1 MSIITLW
8 NSDRDQSG
16 VTISTVAIATKM
28 AIERNLKVLIIST
41 ACDDFTIKNCFWKD
55 NSVKKRIM
63 QGKNLAVENGVEGLA
78 RLITSNKISPSD
90 ITDYTHVIFRNTL
103 EILEGYVGSQ
113 DKTVE
118 ENIRDYKNVSQ
129 IYPALITIA
138 NQYYDMVFVDL
149 SRELNEKVRD
159 EILELS
165 NLNIYVATQKITSL
179 DKYIEMRNQK
189 AILKGPKNLIIVG
202 RYNGHTKFNRNN
214 LQKYLEEKKE
224 LMVVPYNTLL
234 FEAAE
239 ETTVVD
245 MFLRLSKIRDTSDT
259 NYIFMVEVGKIVDK
273 IIERLK
279 DLQVRMR

>member
-28 AIERNLKVLIIST
+28 AIERNLRVLIIST
-41 ACDDFTIKNCFWKD
+41 AYNDLTIKNCFWKD

-63 QGKNLAVENGVEGLA
+63 QGKSITVENGVEGLS
-78 RLITSNKISPSD
+78 RLITSNKIEPSS
-90 ITDYTHVIFRNTL
+90 ITDYTHVIFKNTL
-103 EILEGYVGSQ
+103 EILDGYVGNSE
-113 DKTVE
+113 KTNE
-118 ENIRDYKNVSQ
+118 QNIIDYKNVSQ
-129 IYPALITIA
+129 VYPALITSA

-149 SRELNEKVRD
+149 SRELDEKIQD
-159 EILELS
+159 EILEMS
-165 NLNIYVATQKITSL
+165 NLNIYIATQKITSL
-179 DKYIEMRNQK
+179 DKYLEMRNQK
-189 AILKGPKNLIIVG
+189 TMLKGPKNLIIVG

-214 LQKYLEEKKE
+214 LQKYLGEKKE

-245 MFLRLSKIRDTSDT
+245 MFLRLSRIKDTSDT
-259 NYIFMVEVGKIVDK
+259 NYIFMEEIRKIVDK

-279 DLQVRMR
+279 ELQVRMR

>member
-28 AIERNLKVLIIST
+28 AIERNLRVLIIST
-41 ACDDFTIKNCFWKD
+41 AYNDLTIKNCFWKD

-63 QGKNLAVENGVEGLA
+63 QGKSIAVENGVEGLS
-78 RLITSNKISPSD
+78 RLITSNKIEPSS
-90 ITDYTHVIFRNTL
+90 ITDYTHVIFKNTL
-103 EILEGYVGSQ
+103 EILDGYVGNSE
-113 DKTVE
+113 KTNE
-118 ENIRDYKNVSQ
+118 QNIIDYKNVSQ
-129 IYPALITIA
+129 VYPALITSA

-149 SRELNEKVRD
+149 SRELDEKIQD
-159 EILELS
+159 EILEMS
-165 NLNIYVATQKITSL
+165 NLNIYIATQKITSL
-179 DKYIEMRNQK
+179 DKYLEMRNQK
-189 AILKGPKNLIIVG
+189 TMLKGPKNLIIVG

-214 LQKYLEEKKE
+214 LQKYLGEKKE

-245 MFLRLSKIRDTSDT
+245 MFLRLSRIKDTSDT
-259 NYIFMVEVGKIVDK
+259 NYIFMEEIKKIVDK

-279 DLQVRMR
+279 ELQVRMR

>member
-28 AIERNLKVLIIST
+28 AIERNLRVLIIST
-41 ACDDFTIKNCFWKD
+41 AYNDLTIKNCFWKD

-63 QGKNLAVENGVEGLA
+63 QGKSIAVENGVEGLS
-78 RLITSNKISPSD
+78 RLITSNKIEPSS
-90 ITDYTHVIFRNTL
+90 ITDYTHVIFKNTL
-103 EILEGYVGSQ
+103 EILDGYVGNSE
-113 DKTVE
+113 KTNE
-118 ENIRDYKNVSQ
+118 QNIIDYKNVSQ
-129 IYPALITIA
+129 VYPALITSA

-149 SRELNEKVRD
+149 SRELDEKIQD
-159 EILELS
+159 EILEMS
-165 NLNIYVATQKITSL
+165 NLNIYIATQKITSL
-179 DKYIEMRNQK
+179 DKYLEMRNQK
-189 AILKGPKNLIIVG
+189 TMLKGPKNLIIVG

-214 LQKYLEEKKE
+214 LQKYLGEKKD

-245 MFLRLSKIRDTSDT
+245 MFLRLSRIKDTSDT
-259 NYIFMVEVGKIVDK
+259 NYIFMEEIRKIVDK

-279 DLQVRMR
+279 ELQVRMR

>member
-28 AIERNLKVLIIST
+28 AIERNLRVLIIST
-41 ACDDFTIKNCFWKD
+41 AYNDLTIKNCFWKD

-63 QGKNLAVENGVEGLA
+63 QGKSIAVENGVEGLS
-78 RLITSNKISPSD
+78 RLITSNKIEPSS
-90 ITDYTHVIFRNTL
+90 ITDYTHVIFKNTL
-103 EILEGYVGSQ
+103 EILDGYVGNSE
-113 DKTVE
+113 KTNE
-118 ENIRDYKNVSQ
+118 QNIIDYKNVSQ
-129 IYPALITIA
+129 VYPALITSA

-149 SRELNEKVRD
+149 SRELDEKIQD
-159 EILELS
+159 EILEMS
-165 NLNIYVATQKITSL
+165 NLNIYIATQKITSL
-179 DKYIEMRNQK
+179 DKYLEMRNQK
-189 AILKGPKNLIIVG
+189 TMLKGPKNLIIVG

-279 DLQVRMR
+279 ELQVRMR

>member
-28 AIERNLKVLIIST
+28 AIERNLRVLIIST
-41 ACDDFTIKNCFWKD
+41 AYNDLTIKNCFWKD

-63 QGKNLAVENGVEGLA
+63 QGKSIAVENGVEGLS
-78 RLITSNKISPSD
+78 RLITSNKIEPSS
-90 ITDYTHVIFRNTL
+90 ITDYTHVIFKNTL
-103 EILEGYVGSQ
+103 EILDGYVGNSE
-113 DKTVE
+113 KTNE
-118 ENIRDYKNVSQ
+118 QNIIDYKNVSQ
-129 IYPALITIA
+129 VYPALITSA

-149 SRELNEKVRD
+149 SRELDEKIQD
-159 EILELS
+159 EILEMS
-165 NLNIYVATQKITSL
+165 NLNIYIATQKITSL
-179 DKYIEMRNQK
+179 DKYLEMRNQK
-189 AILKGPKNLIIVG
+189 TMLKGPKNLIIVG

-214 LQKYLEEKKE
+214 LQKYLGEKKE

-245 MFLRLSKIRDTSDT
+245 MFLRLSRIKDTSDT
-259 NYIFMVEVGKIVDK
+259 NYIFMEEIRKIVDK

-279 DLQVRMR
+279 ELQVRMR

>member
-28 AIERNLKVLIIST
+28 AIERNLRVLIIST
-41 ACDDFTIKNCFWKD
+41 AYNDLTIKNCFWKD

-63 QGKNLAVENGVEGLA
+63 QGKSIAVENGVEGLS
-78 RLITSNKISPSD
+78 RLITSNKIEPSS
-90 ITDYTHVIFRNTL
+90 ITDYTQVIFKNTL
-103 EILEGYVGSQ
+103 EILDGYVGNSE
-113 DKTVE
+113 KTNE
-118 ENIRDYKNVSQ
+118 QNIIDYKNVSQ
-129 IYPALITIA
+129 VYPALITSA

-149 SRELNEKVRD
+149 SRELDEKIQD
-159 EILELS
+159 EILEMS
-165 NLNIYVATQKITSL
+165 NLNIYIATQKITSL
-179 DKYIEMRNQK
+179 DKYLEMRNQK
-189 AILKGPKNLIIVG
+189 TMLKGPKNLIIVG

-214 LQKYLEEKKE
+214 LQKYLGEKKE

-245 MFLRLSKIRDTSDT
+245 MFLRLSRIKDTSDT
-259 NYIFMVEVGKIVDK
+259 NYIFMEEIRKIVDK

-279 DLQVRMR
+279 ELQVRMR

>member
-28 AIERNLKVLIIST
+28 AIERNLRVLIIST
-41 ACDDFTIKNCFWKD
+41 AYNDLTIKNCFWKD

-63 QGKNLAVENGVEGLA
+63 QGKSIAVENGVEGLS
-78 RLITSNKISPSD
+78 RLITSNKIEPSS
-90 ITDYTHVIFRNTL
+90 ITDYTHVIFKNTL
-103 EILEGYVGSQ
+103 EILDGYVGNSE
-113 DKTVE
+113 KTNE
-118 ENIRDYKNVSQ
+118 QNIIDYKNVSKV
-129 IYPALITIA
+129 YPALITSA

-149 SRELNEKVRD
+149 SRELDEKIQD
-159 EILELS
+159 EILEMS
-165 NLNIYVATQKITSL
+165 NLNIYIATQKITSL
-179 DKYIEMRNQK
+179 DKYLEMRNQK
-189 AILKGPKNLIIVG
+189 TMLKGPKNLIIVG

-214 LQKYLEEKKE
+214 LQKYLGEKKE

-245 MFLRLSKIRDTSDT
+245 MFLRLSRIKDTSDT
-259 NYIFMVEVGKIVDK
+259 NYIFMEEIRKIVDK

-279 DLQVRMR
+279 ELQVRMR

>member
-28 AIERNLKVLIIST
+28 AIERNLRVLIIST
-41 ACDDFTIKNCFWKD
+41 AYNDSTIKNCFWKD
-55 NSVKKRIM
+55 NSVKRRIM
-63 QGKNLAVENGVEGLA
+63 QGKSFAVENGVEGLS
-78 RLITSNKISPSD
+78 RLITSNKIEPSS
-90 ITDYTHVIFRNTL
+90 ITDYTHVIFKNTL
-103 EILEGYVGSQ
+103 EILDGYTGNSE
-113 DKTVE
+113 KTNE
-118 ENIRDYKNVSQ
+118 ENIIDYKNVSQ
-129 IYPALITIA
+129 VYPALITSA

-149 SRELNEKVRD
+149 SRELDEKIQD
-159 EILELS
+159 EILEMS
-165 NLNIYVATQKITSL
+165 NLNIYIATQKITSL
-179 DKYIEMRNQK
+179 DKYLEMRNQK
-189 AILKGPKNLIIVG
+189 TMLKGPKNLIIVG

-214 LQKYLEEKKE
+214 LQKYLGEKKE

-245 MFLRLSKIRDTSDT
+245 MFLRLSRIKDTSDT
-259 NYIFMVEVGKIVDK
+259 NYIFMEEIRKIVDK

-279 DLQVRMR
+279 ELQVRMR

>member
-28 AIERNLKVLIIST
+28 AIERNLRVLIIST
-41 ACDDFTIKNCFWKD
+41 AYNDLTIKNCFWKD

-63 QGKNLAVENGVEGLA
+63 QGKSIAVENGVEGLS
-78 RLITSNKISPSD
+78 RLITSNKIEPSS
-90 ITDYTHVIFRNTL
+90 ITDYTHVIFKNTL
-103 EILEGYVGSQ
+103 EILDGYVGNSE
-113 DKTVE
+113 KTNE
-118 ENIRDYKNVSQ
+118 QNIIDYKNVSQ
-129 IYPALITIA
+129 VYPALITSA

-149 SRELNEKVRD
+149 SRELDEKIQD
-159 EILELS
+159 EILEMS
-165 NLNIYVATQKITSL
+165 NLNIYIATQKITSL
-179 DKYIEMRNQK
+179 DKYLEMRNQK
-189 AILKGPKNLIIVG
+189 TMLKGPKNIIIVG

-214 LQKYLEEKKE
+214 LQKYLGEKKE

-245 MFLRLSKIRDTSDT
+245 MFLRLSRIKDTSDT
-259 NYIFMVEVGKIVDK
+259 NYIFMEEIRKIVDK

-279 DLQVRMR
+279 ELQVRMR

>member
-28 AIERNLKVLIIST
+28 AIERNLRVLIIST
-41 ACDDFTIKNCFWKD
+41 AYNDLTIKNCFWKD

-63 QGKNLAVENGVEGLA
+63 QGKSIAVENGVEGLS
-78 RLITSNKISPSD
+78 RLITSNKIEPSS

-103 EILEGYVGSQ
+103 EILDGYVGNSE
-113 DKTVE
+113 KTNE
-118 ENIRDYKNVSQ
+118 QNIIDYKNVSQ
-129 IYPALITIA
+129 VYPALITSA

-149 SRELNEKVRD
+149 SRELDEKIQD
-159 EILELS
+159 EILEMS
-165 NLNIYVATQKITSL
+165 NLNIYIATQKITSL
-179 DKYIEMRNQK
+179 DKYLEMRNQK
-189 AILKGPKNLIIVG
+189 TMLKGPKNLIIVG

-214 LQKYLEEKKE
+214 LQKYLGEKKE

-245 MFLRLSKIRDTSDT
+245 MFLRLSRIKDTSDT
-259 NYIFMVEVGKIVDK
+259 NYIFMEEIRKIVDK

-279 DLQVRMR
+279 ELQVRMR

>member
-28 AIERNLKVLIIST
+28 AIERNLRVLIIST
-41 ACDDFTIKNCFWKD
+41 AYNDSTIKNCFWKD
-55 NSVKKRIM
+55 NSVKRRIM
-63 QGKNLAVENGVEGLA
+63 QGKNLAVENGVEGLS
-78 RLITSNKISPSD
+78 RLITSNKIEPSS

-103 EILEGYVGSQ
+103 EILDGYVGSSE
-113 DKTVE
+113 KTNE
-118 ENIRDYKNVSQ
+118 ENIMDYKNVSQ
-129 IYPALITIA
+129 VYPALITSA
-138 NQYYDMVFVDL
+138 NQYYDMIFVDL
-149 SRELNEKVRD
+149 SRELDEKIQD
-159 EILELS
+159 EILETS

-179 DKYIEMRNQK
+179 DKYLEMRNQK
-189 AILKGPKNLIIVG
+189 TILKGPKNLIIVG
-202 RYNGHTKFNRNN
+202 RYNAHTKFNRNN
-214 LQKYLEEKKE
+214 LQKYLGEKKE

-245 MFLRLSKIRDTSDT
+245 MFLRLSRIKDTSDT
-259 NYIFMVEVGKIVDK
+259 NYIFMEEIEKIVNR

-279 DLQVRMR
+279 ELQIRMG